1 MDFIELENKIVKEL
15 EEIAEIC
22 SISKSE
28 IIIVTGEIGLGIVP
42 IDKLSRYFRDMMGN
56 VNQILAKKANEVYF
70 VVSGIPMKI
79 KG

>member
-1 MDFIELENKIVKEL
+1 M
-15 EEIAEIC
+15 
-22 SISKSE
+22 
-28 IIIVTGEIGLGIVP
+28 P